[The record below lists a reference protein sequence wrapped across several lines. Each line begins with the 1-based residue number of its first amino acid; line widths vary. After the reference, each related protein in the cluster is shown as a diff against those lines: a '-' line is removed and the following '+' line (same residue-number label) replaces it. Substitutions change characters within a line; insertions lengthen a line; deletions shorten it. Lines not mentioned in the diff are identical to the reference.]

1 MYKIKSHKRILFSTK
16 ILYIIIVLLYI
27 IFLTKNFNILKKL
40 IKFLFE
46 YIELK
51 LRLLIILFT
60 DEDRIVRLI
69 KVLKNGIK

>member
-1 MYKIKSHKRILFSTK
+1 LYKIKSHKRILFSTK